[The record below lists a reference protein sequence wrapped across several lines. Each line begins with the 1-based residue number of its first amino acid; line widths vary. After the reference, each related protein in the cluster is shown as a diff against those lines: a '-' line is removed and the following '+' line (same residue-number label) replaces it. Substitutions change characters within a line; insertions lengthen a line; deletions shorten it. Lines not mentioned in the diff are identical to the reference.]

1 LNYGGLI
8 VKFFGRAIFSAFI
21 IFIGLLAST
30 APGAQAGELAQQPTG
45 SIPTVTG
52 TPTGPQVRVNADN
65 DYINVRSGPGTE
77 YTAIGV
83 LIAGEIVSAYG
94 RTVAGDWI
102 QIAYP
107 GVEGGIGWVY
117 SPLVTLISASE
128 LPIAEPPPKAT
139 PLVTATIDPTLA
151 AQFIV
156 DVPATRLPT
165 FTQPPPLVISTFEP
179 AEPAAA
185 GGGFPVGLIIVVF
198 AAIGILGSLFSLI
211 RGR

>member
-1 LNYGGLI
+1 VKLI
-8 VKFFGRAIFSAFI
+8 SKVLLSVFVLFVSLLVSA
-21 IFIGLLAST
+21 
-30 APGAQAGELAQQPTG
+30 APKAQAGELAQQPTG

-77 YTAIGV
+77 YTEIGV
-83 LIAGEIVSAYG
+83 LIAGETVTAYG
-94 RTVAGDWI
+94 RTVDGSWI

-117 SPLVTLISASE
+117 SPLVTLISGSE

-151 AQFIV
+151 AQFIQE
-156 DVPATRLPT
+156 VPATRLPT
-165 FTQPPPLVISTFEP
+165 FTPPPPLVVSTFEP
-179 AEPAAA
+179 AASTSA
-185 GGGFPVGLIIVVF
+185 GGRFPVGLIIVIF